1 MPRSPQ
7 GLSDNNNDTNKF
19 KLIDNSLS
27 LDYIT
32 IKKSAYNKLNI
43 TKDSNTVISN
53 THSFLIGVLTV
64 FIIIFILNPEL
75 LLNSI
80 AVMNCLTL
88 NL

>member
-7 GLSDNNNDTNKF
+7 GLIDNNNDTN

-80 AVMNCLTL
+80 AIVSSLIL
-88 NL
+88 NT